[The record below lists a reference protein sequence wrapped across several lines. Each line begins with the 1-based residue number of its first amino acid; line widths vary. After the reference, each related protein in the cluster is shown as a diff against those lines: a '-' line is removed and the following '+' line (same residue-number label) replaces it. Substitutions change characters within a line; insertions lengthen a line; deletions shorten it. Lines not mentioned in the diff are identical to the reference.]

1 MRIGLVAPPWVPVP
15 PPRYG
20 GTEAVVD
27 TLARGLVRA
36 GHDVVLVAARESTC
50 PVPTKVP
57 LEGAAEPMGDGSV
70 EAGYV
75 LDAYE
80 ALADRDVVHDHT
92 LIGPLVAPL
101 VAQRLRAPGRAVLTT
116 LHLGL
121 TPAVRRVVTA
131 VAERVPVV
139 AISHAQAAQVPEAAF
154 ARVIHHGL
162 DPAAFPPGPGDGGYV
177 LFLGRMCADKGPDR
191 AIRLARRAGLPLVIT
206 AKVRLPEERAFFADV
221 VRPLLGPDVD
231 VRAEVDPVERGVLLR
246 GARALLNPIR
256 WAEPFGLVMVEALAS
271 GTPVLVSPLG
281 AAPEIVQPGRAGAL
295 CADDDAFVAALREV
309 DRFDRAECRRVFEER
324 FTAERMVA
332 DHLDLY
338 EELSR
343 AGTLDLR
350 VPAR

>member
-57 LEGAAEPMGDGSV
+57 LEGAAAPMGDGSV

-75 LDAYE
+75 LDAYD

-139 AISHAQAAQVPEAAF
+139 AISHAQAAQVPEVAF

-191 AIRLARRAGLPLVIT
+191 AIRLARRAPRSGCPRSGPSSPT
-206 AKVRLPEERAFFADV
+206 SSGRCSGRTSTSAARWTPPSAVRCCGGR
-221 VRPLLGPDVD
+221 GPCSTRSVG
-231 VRAEVDPVERGVLLR
+231 RSR
-246 GARALLNPIR
+246 
-256 WAEPFGLVMVEALAS
+256 S
-271 GTPVLVSPLG
+271 GW
-281 AAPEIVQPGRAGAL
+281 
-295 CADDDAFVAALREV
+295 
-309 DRFDRAECRRVFEER
+309 
-324 FTAERMVA
+324 
-332 DHLDLY
+332 
-338 EELSR
+338 
-343 AGTLDLR
+343 
-350 VPAR
+350 